1 MLLREEGERGNGEPS
16 RRIRARDK
24 RFSPPPPPPLAFFL
38 TQDGEGEGGRR
49 DGKREWRHFFV
60 PPPPPPPPPTR
71 PRALRETK
79 RNSHTRSLACIDGY
93 FPLLFVSI
101 NRVLSSV
108 AAVHDNPAVPRR
120 LALPSSPSIPTAD
133 LPMEARSRDKL
144 GQPIEELNP
153 AVSEGRDRAARAS
166 PPPPAPPRPSS
177 PLLSSGGGRE

>member
-1 MLLREEGERGNGEPS
+1 MET
-16 RRIRARDK
+16 
-24 RFSPPPPPPLAFFL
+24 FFL
-38 TQDGEGEGGRR
+38 PSPSPDEASRAS
-49 DGKREWRHFFV
+49 KRN
-60 PPPPPPPPPTR
+60 
-71 PRALRETK
+71 ETK
-79 RNSHTRSLACIDGY
+79 LPHARSLACIDGY

-153 AVSEGRDRAARAS
+153 AVSERRDRAARFSRLAS
-166 PPPPAPPRPSS
+166 PLLSPPR
-177 PLLSSGGGRE
+177 PLLSSGGGAEEQSETGERWKNSHAERRGVAGRGSGRKEGRSNRAPPARKLIDTIN